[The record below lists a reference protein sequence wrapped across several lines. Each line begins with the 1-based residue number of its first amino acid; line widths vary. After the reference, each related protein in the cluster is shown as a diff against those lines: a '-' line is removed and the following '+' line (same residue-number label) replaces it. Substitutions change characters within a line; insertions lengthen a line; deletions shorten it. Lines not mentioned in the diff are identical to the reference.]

1 MNQFKSLKFEVS
13 NEVQA
18 VVLQEALFKLGYGW
32 LPTSISG
39 GQIPFHTDACFFYAE
54 SDGTISCDRASSR
67 DYFNSQ
73 HHKLVSDVD
82 GIIANPDSFKL
93 AGQQLYLLQIDNGEQ
108 WADHSRYTAGVFS
121 TYKLADE
128 AGAILVEEDKE
139 CYPDAYI
146 VITEIELD
154 KVIE

>member
-18 VVLQEALFKLGYGW
+18 VALQNVLFKLGYSW
-32 LPTSISG
+32 LHPSISG
-39 GQIPFHTDACFFYAE
+39 GHVPLYTDACFFYAE
-54 SDGTISCDRASSR
+54 GDGTLAFDRACSR
-67 DYFNSQ
+67 EYFNRQ
-73 HHKLVSDVD
+73 YNTLVPDVD
-82 GIIANPDSFKL
+82 GFIANPDNFKL
-93 AGQQLYLLQIDNGEQ
+93 AGQQLYLLQIDNGES
-108 WADHSRYTAGVFS
+108 WDDHCKYAVGVFS
-121 TYKLADE
+121 TLKLADE
-128 AGAILVEEDKE
+128 AGAILVEEEKA